1 MSVVIN
7 DNARVGANPSLS
19 GQTSRRDFLKISGVM
34 GGGLVLA
41 ATAPGWAET
50 GSKLV
55 GGGNLNAYVQIKPDG
70 SIVIY
75 SGSPEMGQGIATSL
89 PMIVAE
95 EMGADWGDVI
105 VEQTPEVNTERYGRQ
120 STGGSFTVYL
130 NWQLM
135 REMGATAR
143 EMLISAAA
151 IVMELP
157 RDELKAEDSRIRH
170 LFSNRS
176 RSFAELAS
184 LAQDQPMPAKAD
196 LVFRAR
202 EDYRIIGTSKS
213 QVDSFD
219 IVTGQ
224 GDFGIDTRVPNML
237 YGSYT
242 KCPAVGGK
250 IIEANIE
257 DIKALPGVV
266 DAYIVKG
273 NGNVRELLDGVGIV
287 GTSTWAVFA
296 ARKTLQIRWDESAAS
311 KDSWTDFADF
321 AVKQGDTG
329 AAVLVDQGD
338 VDKALQDPSNTVI
351 SSFYEYPYLTHLC
364 LEPMNCTAHFRPG
377 KAGARDHLEMW
388 LPTQSGPGFK
398 TLAQQRYGLDADQLS
413 IHVKR
418 MGGSFGRRTSGEYMC
433 EAIELSKLSGR
444 PVKLTWSREDSMRHD
459 YFREG
464 GFCRV
469 RGAMTADGKLAAWEE
484 HTIGTAV
491 GSEPSRWTGVRAGSF
506 PISTSANARGSLT
519 TFRMDTPSGPWRAP
533 FSNTHAFVS
542 QCFIHEL
549 AEVAGRDH
557 VELLVEMMG
566 EPRWL
571 EPDNFRAMNTGRAI
585 GVIKLAAEKGGWGRS
600 MPSGSGL
607 GIAFYFCHAAHV
619 AELAEVSVD
628 EQGKVTV
635 HKVTAAV
642 DVGPIIN
649 RSGALNQVQGS
660 IIDGY
665 SAMAGQK
672 ITMEQGRI
680 QQTNIDQYPVLR
692 IDAAPHVDVH
702 FIESD
707 FDPTGLGEPGLP
719 PLAPAVANAIFAATG
734 RRVRTM
740 PLFDIGFSV

>member
-1 MSVVIN
+1 MKS
-7 DNARVGANPSLS
+7 DNKMNATLSL
-19 GQTSRRDFLKISGVM
+19 GNQPSRRDFLKISGVM

-41 ATAPGWAET
+41 ATAPGWAQGT
-50 GSKLV
+50 PNLV
-55 GGGNLNAYVQIKPDG
+55 GGGELNAYVQIKPDG

-75 SGSPEMGQGIATSL
+75 SGAPEMGQGIATSL

-95 EMGADWGDVI
+95 EMGADWDDVV
-105 VEQTPEVNTERYGRQ
+105 VEQTPEVNSERYGRQ
-120 STGGSFTVYL
+120 STGGSYTVYL

-157 RDELKAEDSRIRH
+157 REELKAEDSRVRH
-170 LFSNRS
+170 LLSDRS
-176 RSFAELAS
+176 RSFAELAA
-184 LAQDQPMPAKAD
+184 LAQEQPMPAKTD
-196 LVFRAR
+196 LVFKAR
-202 EDYRIIGTSKS
+202 EDYRILGTSKS
-213 QVDSFD
+213 QVDSLA

-224 GDFGIDTRVPNML
+224 GDFGIDTRVPDML

-250 IIEANIE
+250 IVEANIGA
-257 DIKALPGVV
+257 IKSLPGVV
-266 DAYIVKG
+266 DAYIIKG
-273 NGNVRELLDGVGIV
+273 NGNVRELSDGVGIV

-296 ARKTLQIRWDESAAS
+296 ARKALQIVWDESQAS

-321 AVKQGDTG
+321 AAKQGDTG
-329 AAVLVDQGD
+329 AAVLYEQGAVDE
-338 VDKALQDPSNTVI
+338 ALENPGNTVI
-351 SSFYEYPYLTHLC
+351 SSFYEYPYLSHLC

-377 KAGARDHLEMW
+377 KAGAKDHIEMW

-398 TLAQQRYGLDADQLS
+398 KLAQEHYGLDADQFT

-464 GFCRV
+464 GFCRL

-506 PISTSANARGSLT
+506 PIATSANARGSLT

-549 AEVAGRDH
+549 AEAAGRDH

-571 EPDNFRAMNTGRAI
+571 EPDNFRSMNTQRAI
-585 GVIKLAAEKGGWGRS
+585 GVIKLAAEKGGWGRA
-600 MPSGSGL
+600 MPSGHGL

-628 EQGKVTV
+628 AQGKVTV

-665 SAMAGQK
+665 SAMAGQQ
-672 ITMEQGRI
+672 ITMENGRI
-680 QQTNIDQYPVLR
+680 QQTNLDQYPVLR
-692 IDAAPHVDVH
+692 IDAAPQVDVH

-719 PLAPAVANAIFAATG
+719 PLAPAVANAIYAATG
-734 RRVRTM
+734 KRVRKM
-740 PLFDIGFSV
+740 PLIADGFRV

>member
-1 MSVVIN
+1 
-7 DNARVGANPSLS
+7 
-19 GQTSRRDFLKISGVM
+19 
-34 GGGLVLA
+34 
-41 ATAPGWAET
+41 
-50 GSKLV
+50 
-55 GGGNLNAYVQIKPDG
+55 
-70 SIVIY
+70 
-75 SGSPEMGQGIATSL
+75 
-89 PMIVAE
+89 
-95 EMGADWGDVI
+95 
-105 VEQTPEVNTERYGRQ
+105 
-120 STGGSFTVYL
+120 
-130 NWQLM
+130 QLM

-157 RDELKAEDSRIRH
+157 REELKAEDSRVRH
-170 LFSNRS
+170 LLSNRS

-184 LAQDQPMPAKAD
+184 LAQEQAMPNKAD
-196 LVFRAR
+196 LVFRAK
-202 EDYRIIGTSKS
+202 EDYRILGTSKS
-213 QVDSFD
+213 QVDSLD

-224 GDFGIDTRVPNML
+224 GDFGIDTRVPDML

-250 IIEANIE
+250 IVKANIDE
-257 DIKALPGVV
+257 IKTLPGVV

-273 NGNVRELLDGVGIV
+273 NGNVRELMDGVGIV

-296 ARKTLQIRWDESAAS
+296 ARKALQVDWDESEAS
-311 KDSWTDFADF
+311 TDSWSGFAEF
-321 AVKQGDTG
+321 AQKQGDTG
-329 AAVLVDQGD
+329 ASVLHEQGD
-338 VDKALQDPSNTVI
+338 VEAALQDPSNTVL

-364 LEPMNCTAHFRPG
+364 LEPMNATAHFRPAKSGG
-377 KAGARDHLEMW
+377 KDHLEMW

-398 TLAQQRYGLDADQLS
+398 KLAQERYGLDPEQLT

-491 GSEPSRWTGVRAGSF
+491 GSEPSRWTGVRASSF
-506 PISTSANARGSLT
+506 PIVTSANARGSLT
-519 TFRMDTPSGPWRAP
+519 TYRMDTPSGPWRAP

-549 AEVAGRDH
+549 AEAAGRDH
-557 VELLVEMMG
+557 VELLIEMMG

-571 EPDNFRAMNTGRAI
+571 EPNNFRAMNTGRAV
-585 GVIKLAAEKGGWGRS
+585 GVIKLAAEKGGWGRP
-600 MPSGSGL
+600 MPAGRGL
-607 GIAFYFCHAAHV
+607 GMAFYFCHAAHV

-628 EQGKVTV
+628 DQGNVTV

-672 ITMEQGRI
+672 ITMEGGRI
-680 QQTNIDQYPVLR
+680 QQTNLDQYPVLR
-692 IDAAPHVDVH
+692 INAAPQVDVH

-719 PLAPAVANAIFAATG
+719 PLAPAVANAMFAATG
-734 RRVRTM
+734 KRVRKM
-740 PLFDIGFSV
+740 PLIDEGFRV

>member
-1 MSVVIN
+1 MSEQSKTIPM
-7 DNARVGANPSLS
+7 AISS
-19 GQTSRRDFLKISGVM
+19 GQPSRRDFLKISGVV

-41 ATAPGWAET
+41 AATPGWSQST
-50 GSKLV
+50 PNLV
-55 GGGNLNAYVQIKPDG
+55 GGGELNAYVQIKPDG

-95 EMGADWGDVI
+95 EMGADWQDVV
-105 VEQTPEVNTERYGRQ
+105 VEQTPEVNSERYGRQ

-157 RDELKAEDSRIRH
+157 REELKAEDSRVRH
-170 LFSNRS
+170 LLSNRS

-184 LAQDQPMPAKAD
+184 LAQEQAMPNKAD
-196 LVFRAR
+196 LVFRAK
-202 EDYRIIGTSKS
+202 EDYRILGTSKS
-213 QVDSFD
+213 QVDSLD

-224 GDFGIDTRVPNML
+224 GDFGIDTRVPDML

-250 IIEANIE
+250 IVKANIDE
-257 DIKALPGVV
+257 IKTLPGVV

-273 NGNVRELLDGVGIV
+273 NGNVRELMDGVGIV

-296 ARKTLQIRWDESAAS
+296 ARKALQVDWDESEAS
-311 KDSWTDFADF
+311 TDSWSGFAEF
-321 AVKQGDTG
+321 AQKQGDTG
-329 AAVLVDQGD
+329 VSVLHEQGD
-338 VDKALQDPSNTVI
+338 VEAALQDPSNTVL

-364 LEPMNCTAHFRPG
+364 LEPMNATAHFRPAKSGG
-377 KAGARDHLEMW
+377 KDHLEMW

-398 TLAQQRYGLDADQLS
+398 KLAQERYGLDAEQLT

-491 GSEPSRWTGVRAGSF
+491 GSEPSRWTGVRASSF
-506 PISTSANARGSLT
+506 PIVTSANARGSLT
-519 TFRMDTPSGPWRAP
+519 TYRMDTPSGPWRAP

-549 AEVAGRDH
+549 AEAAGRDH
-557 VELLVEMMG
+557 VELLIEMMG

-571 EPDNFRAMNTGRAI
+571 EPNNFRAMNTGRAV
-585 GVIKLAAEKGGWGRS
+585 GVIKLAAEKGGWGQQ
-600 MPSGSGL
+600 MPAGRGL
-607 GIAFYFCHAAHV
+607 GMAFYFCHAAHV

-628 EQGKVTV
+628 DQGNVTV

-672 ITMEQGRI
+672 ITMEGGRI
-680 QQTNIDQYPVLR
+680 QQTNLDQYPVLR
-692 IDAAPHVDVH
+692 INAAPQVDVH

-719 PLAPAVANAIFAATG
+719 PLAPAVANAMFAATG
-734 RRVRTM
+734 KRVRKM
-740 PLFDIGFSV
+740 PLIDEGFRV

>member
-1 MSVVIN
+1 MSALI
-7 DNARVGANPSLS
+7 DPRRVLDAPLVSS
-19 GQTSRRDFLKISGVM
+19 EQTTRRDFLKISGVM
-34 GGGLVLA
+34 GGGLMLA
-41 ATAPGWAET
+41 AAVPGWT
-50 GSKLV
+50 QTTPQLV
-55 GGGNLNAYVQIKPDG
+55 GGGDLNAYVQIKPDG

-95 EMGADWGDVI
+95 EMGADWADV
-105 VEQTPEVNTERYGRQ
+105 VVQQTPEVNTERYGRQ
-120 STGGSFTVYL
+120 STGGSYTVYL

-135 REMGATAR
+135 REMGASAR

-157 RDELKAEDSRIRH
+157 RDELQAEDSRVRH

-184 LAQDQPMPAKAD
+184 LAQDQPIPAKAD

-250 IIEANIE
+250 IVEANIE
-257 DIKALPGVV
+257 DIKTLPGVV
-266 DAYIVKG
+266 DAYIVRG

-287 GTSTWAVFA
+287 GTSTWAVFT
-296 ARKTLQIRWDESAAS
+296 ARKALQIRWDESQAS
-311 KDSWTDFADF
+311 KDSWTDFAEF
-321 AVKQGDTG
+321 AEKQGDTG
-329 AAVLVDQGD
+329 AAVLFEQGD
-338 VDKALQDPSNTVI
+338 VDTALQDPSNTVI

-364 LEPMNCTAHFRPG
+364 LEPMNCTAHFQPG
-377 KAGARDHLEMW
+377 KAGVKDHLEMW

-464 GFCRV
+464 GFCRL

-506 PISTSANARGSLT
+506 PLATSAHARGSLT

-549 AEVAGRDH
+549 AEAAGRDH
-557 VELLVEMMG
+557 VELLIEMMG

-571 EPDNFRAMNTGRAI
+571 EPGNFRAMNTGRAVE
-585 GVIKLAAEKGGWGRS
+585 VIKLAAEKGGWGRP
-600 MPSGSGL
+600 MPAGRGL

-628 EQGKVTV
+628 DEGKVTV

-672 ITMEQGRI
+672 ITMENGRI
-680 QQTNIDQYPVLR
+680 QQTNLDQYPVLR
-692 IDAAPHVDVH
+692 IDAAPQVDVH

-719 PLAPAVANAIFAATG
+719 PLAPAVANAMFVATG
-734 RRVRTM
+734 RRVRAM
-740 PLFDIGFSV
+740 PLFDQGFSV

>member
-1 MSVVIN
+1 MTLESKKSRAPFFS
-7 DNARVGANPSLS
+7 DQP
-19 GQTSRRDFLKISGVM
+19 SRRDFLKISGVV

-41 ATAPGWAET
+41 AATPGWT
-50 GSKLV
+50 QSTPNLV
-55 GGGNLNAYVQIKPDG
+55 GGGELNAYVQIKPDG

-95 EMGADWGDVI
+95 EMGADWDDVV
-105 VEQTPEVNTERYGRQ
+105 VEQTPEVNSERYGRQ
-120 STGGSFTVYL
+120 STGGSYTVYL

-151 IVMELP
+151 VVMELP
-157 RDELKAEDSRIRH
+157 REELKAEDSQVLH
-170 LFSNRS
+170 LFSDRS
-176 RSFAELAS
+176 RSFAELAA
-184 LAQDQPMPAKAD
+184 LAQEQPVPAKSD

-202 EDYRIIGTSKS
+202 EDYRILGTSKS
-213 QVDSFD
+213 QVDSLD

-224 GDFGIDTRVPNML
+224 GDFGIDTKVPNML
-237 YGSYT
+237 YGSYS

-250 IIEANIE
+250 IVKANVDE
-257 DIKALPGVV
+257 VKKLPGVV
-266 DAYIVKG
+266 DAYVVKG

-296 ARKTLQIRWDESAAS
+296 ARKALEVVWDESAAS
-311 KDSWTDFADF
+311 KDSWSDFAEF
-321 AVKQGDTG
+321 AAQQGDTG
-329 AAVLVDQGD
+329 SAVLFEAGD
-338 VDKALQDPSNTVI
+338 VDTALQDPNNTVI

-377 KAGARDHLEMW
+377 RAGQKDHLEIW

-398 TLAQQRYGLDADQLS
+398 ALAQKRYGLDADQLT

-433 EAIELSKLSGR
+433 EAIELSKLSGQ

-464 GFCRV
+464 GFCRL
-469 RGAMTADGKLAAWEE
+469 RGAMTADGKLTAWEE

-506 PISTSANARGSLT
+506 PIVTSANARGSLT

-549 AEVAGRDH
+549 AEAAGRDH
-557 VELLVEMMG
+557 VELLIEMMG

-571 EPDNFRAMNTGRAI
+571 EPDNFRAMNTERAI
-585 GVIKLAAEKGGWGRS
+585 GVIKLAAEKGGWGRP
-600 MPSGSGL
+600 MPEGRGL
-607 GIAFYFCHAAHV
+607 GFGFYFCHAAHV

-628 EQGKVTV
+628 VQGKVTV

-672 ITMEQGRI
+672 ITMENGRI
-680 QQTNIDQYPVLR
+680 QQTNLDQYPVLR
-692 IDAAPHVDVH
+692 IDAAPEVDVH

-719 PLAPAVANAIFAATG
+719 PLAPAVANAMYAATG
-734 RRVRTM
+734 NRVRKM
-740 PLFDIGFSV
+740 PIFEEGFSV